1 MVNCLFTNHMGGQIC
16 MGGHLFFTGIGG
28 GIYSIFCVQIC
39 FIDFYWPG
47 IILILIFSKLLFFQY
62 RISCICIVDTSLRGE
77 SFIDSPGPLEIIIFR
92 VKKNPYR
99 YR

>member
-1 MVNCLFTNHMGGQIC
+1 MNERGGDFCFKKRYDVVNCLFTNHMGGQIC

-47 IILILIFSKLLFFQY
+47 IILL
-62 RISCICIVDTSLRGE
+62 
-77 SFIDSPGPLEIIIFR
+77 
-92 VKKNPYR
+92 
-99 YR
+99 